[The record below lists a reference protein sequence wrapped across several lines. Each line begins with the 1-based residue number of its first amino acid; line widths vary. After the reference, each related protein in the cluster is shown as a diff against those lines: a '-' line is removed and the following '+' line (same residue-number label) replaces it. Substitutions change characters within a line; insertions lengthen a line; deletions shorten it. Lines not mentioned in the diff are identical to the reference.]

1 MEKITVEVLVNKSLA
16 EVWDLWTNP
25 KHITQWNHASDDW
38 HSPKA
43 ENDLKP
49 GGKFCFRMEAKD
61 GSVGFD
67 FNGVYSE
74 VRVNEKIAYTI
85 EGGRSVEIFFSQEGA
100 QTKVVEIFEAEDQNP
115 IEMQKNGWQTILNNF
130 KKYAESQI

>member
-1 MEKITVEVLVNKSLA
+1 MQKITIEVLVNKSLA
-16 EVWDLWTNP
+16 EVWELWTNP

-61 GSVGFD
+61 DSMGFD

-74 VRVNEKIAYTI
+74 VLVNEKIAYNI
-85 EGGRSVEIFFSQEGA
+85 EGGRSVEIFFSQEGD
-100 QTKVVEIFEAEDQNP
+100 QSKIVEVFEAESENP
-115 IEMQKNGWQTILNNF
+115 IEMQKNGWQSILNNF
-130 KKYAESQI
+130 KKYAESQA

>member
-1 MEKITVEVLVNKSLA
+1 MQKITVEVLVNKSLP

-25 KHITQWNHASDDW
+25 KHVTQWNHASDDW

-61 GSVGFD
+61 GSMGFD

-74 VRVNEKIAYTI
+74 VLVNEKIAYTI
-85 EGGRSVEIFFSQEGA
+85 EGGRSVEIFFSQEGE
-100 QTKVVEIFEAEDQNP
+100 QSKIVEVFEAEGENP
-115 IEMQKNGWQTILNNF
+115 IEIQKNGWQSILNNF
-130 KKYAESQI
+130 KKYAELR

>member
-16 EVWDLWTNP
+16 ETWELWTNP

-43 ENDLKP
+43 ENDLKL
-49 GGKFCFRMEAKD
+49 GGEFCFRMEAKD

-85 EGGRSVEIFFSQEGA
+85 EGGRSVEIFFSQEGT
-100 QTKVVEIFEAEDQNP
+100 QTKVLEIFEAEDQNP
-115 IEMQKNGWQTILNNF
+115 IEMQKNGWQAILNNF
-130 KKYAESQI
+130 KKYAESQT

>member
-1 MEKITVEVLVNKSLA
+1 MQKITVEVLVNKSLT
-16 EVWDLWTNP
+16 EVWELWTNP
-25 KHITQWNHASDDW
+25 KHVTQWNHASDDW

-74 VRVNEKIAYTI
+74 VLVNEKIAYNI
-85 EGGRSVEIFFSQEGA
+85 EGGRSVEIFFSEEGG
-100 QTKVVEIFEAEDQNP
+100 QSKIVEVFEAESENP
-115 IEMQKNGWQTILNNF
+115 IEMQKNGWQSILNNF
-130 KKYAESQI
+130 KKYAESQA